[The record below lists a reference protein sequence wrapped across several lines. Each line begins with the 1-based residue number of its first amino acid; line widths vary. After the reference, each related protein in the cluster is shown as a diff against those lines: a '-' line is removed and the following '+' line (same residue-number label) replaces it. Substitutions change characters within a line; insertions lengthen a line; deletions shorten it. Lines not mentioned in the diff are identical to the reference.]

1 MRCKAKSRHVCVL
14 LGHHRIFFFEGPEK
28 KDKDSFAVATFGTR
42 KKTSPCFDVV
52 GEFVRRLAGKEQE
65 NARQTGRCESPPVDL
80 QARGALGHRLTC
92 SIQSTGLIL
101 GLAELRTRKE
111 PSATPVN
118 RLLGRLKG
126 QAERGRSGEH
136 DVVTLE
142 TTGNGPDETVSD
154 VRVPRRVCVPWP
166 VRCLLTPS

>member
-1 MRCKAKSRHVCVL
+1 MTWVQAAFQNPHSR
-14 LGHHRIFFFEGPEK
+14 I
-28 KDKDSFAVATFGTR
+28 R
-42 KKTSPCFDVV
+42 KKKKNNAIVDV

-111 PSATPVN
+111 PSATPFN

>member
-1 MRCKAKSRHVCVL
+1 MTWVQAAFQNPHSR
-14 LGHHRIFFFEGPEK
+14 I
-28 KDKDSFAVATFGTR
+28 R
-42 KKTSPCFDVV
+42 KKKKNNAIVDV

-111 PSATPVN
+111 PSATIQPPA
-118 RLLGRLKG
+118 REA
-126 QAERGRSGEH
+126 Q
-136 DVVTLE
+136 
-142 TTGNGPDETVSD
+142 GPG
-154 VRVPRRVCVPWP
+154 
-166 VRCLLTPS
+166 